1 MPIRV
6 VLADDHLIVRQG
18 LRLVLEKEHIE
29 VLGEASDGLEAL
41 RFIQE
46 LRPEIA
52 VLDLDMPG
60 LDGLA
65 VLREAVRVSPQTRSV
80 ILTRHMEEPYAVEAL
95 RIGARGYVL
104 KTQASTDLVAAIRH
118 VHRGEVYLSPKI
130 SKAVVQA
137 YLSNSDAPPNG
148 KLSVRERQVLQLVG
162 EGHST
167 KKIAILLGISV
178 KTADTHRTKVMEKL
192 DIHQTAGLVRY
203 AIRNGLIEP

>member
-6 VLADDHLIVRQG
+6 ILADDHDIVRQG
-18 LRLVLEKEHIE
+18 LRVVLEKEHIE
-29 VLGEASDGLEAL
+29 VLGEASDGLEAIRL
-41 RFIQE
+41 IQT
-46 LRPEIA
+46 LLPEVA

-65 VLREAVRVSPQTRSV
+65 VLREAARVSPQTRTV

-118 VHRGEVYLSPKI
+118 VERGEVYLSPKI
-130 SKAVVQA
+130 SKAVVRA
-137 YLSNSDAPPNG
+137 YLSNADAPNAQ
-148 KLSVRERQVLQLVG
+148 LSVRERQVLQLVS

-192 DIHQTAGLVRY
+192 DIHQTAGLVPY
-203 AIRNGLIEP
+203 AILNGLIKP

>member
-6 VLADDHLIVRQG
+6 ILADDHLIVRQG
-18 LRLVLEKEHIE
+18 LRMVLEKEQIE
-29 VLGEASDGLEAL
+29 VLGEASDGIEAIRL
-41 RFIQE
+41 IQE
-46 LRPEIA
+46 LLPGIA

-65 VLREAVRVSPQTRSV
+65 VLREAARLSPQTRAI

-118 VHRGEVYLSPKI
+118 VDRGEVYLSPKI
-130 SKAVVQA
+130 SKAVVRS
-137 YLSNSDAPPNG
+137 YLNNTEGQNG

-167 KKIAILLGISV
+167 KKIASLLGISV
-178 KTADTHRTKVMEKL
+178 KTADTHRTKLMEKL

-203 AIRNGLIEP
+203 AIRNGLLEP

>member
-18 LRLVLEKEHIE
+18 LRMVLEKERIE
-29 VLGEASDGLEAL
+29 VLGEASDGLEAIRL
-41 RFIQE
+41 IQE
-46 LRPEIA
+46 LLPEIA
-52 VLDLDMPG
+52 VIDLDMPG

-65 VLREAVRVSPQTRSV
+65 VLRETVRLSPQTRAI

-104 KTQASTDLVAAIRH
+104 KTQAGTDLVAAIRH
-118 VHRGEVYLSPKI
+118 VDRGEVYLSPKI
-130 SKAVVQA
+130 SKAVIRA
-137 YLSNSDAPPNG
+137 YLTNADGPNAQ
-148 KLSVRERQVLQLVG
+148 LSVRERQVLQLVG

-167 KKIAILLGISV
+167 KKIASLLGISA
-178 KTADTHRTKVMEKL
+178 KTADTHRTKLMEKL

-203 AIRNGLIEP
+203 AIRNGLLEP